1 MVEQTNW
8 TRGGLHFSDIVID
21 APFDHFGR
29 SDDGPGTA
37 ASAGATSGGMTSP
50 PVNLPQTLTV
60 FARIIATEPA
70 STKPYLVFL
79 QGGPGV
85 EAPRPVTPVSPGSW
99 VARALEEFQVV
110 MLDQRGTGRSNPI
123 GSVDGTITGLE
134 SVGDDPAAIAEAL
147 SYFRADS
154 IVEDAEILR
163 GHLGVESWS
172 LLGQSFGG
180 FTTLRYVS
188 AHASSLDE
196 VYFTGGLPA
205 IGLDPAAVYGRTW
218 EGMIGKSEQHYRTF
232 PGDREKMRR
241 LVALAST
248 GEGIALPGGARA
260 TPERIRL
267 LGHFLGVSDGPEK
280 LHYLLDLDPASA
292 AFRHDLA
299 ASLPFSGR
307 NPLYAVIHESC
318 WADGTVTNWA
328 ARRAMPDAVA
338 EDPTL
343 LAGEH
348 AGPES
353 LHEDPE
359 LAPFAE
365 VADLVAVRQ
374 WPRLYDVD
382 ALRAAE
388 VRGAAA
394 VYYEDAYVP
403 VEHSLATAEHLSGV
417 QAWVTNEYEHNGLRA
432 DGYRV
437 LDRLIG
443 LARG

>member
-1 MVEQTNW
+1 MEQVTW
-8 TRGGLHFSDIVID
+8 TRGGLHFRDVLID

-29 SDDGPGTA
+29 
-37 ASAGATSGGMTSP
+37 AGATSSAGETATKVS
-50 PVNLPQTLTV
+50 LPATLSV
-60 FARIIATEPA
+60 FARIIATEA
-70 STKPYLVFL
+70 DSRKPYLVYL

-85 EAPRPVTPVSPGSW
+85 EAPRPVTPVIPGSW

-123 GSVDGTITGLE
+123 GSVEGSITGLE
-134 SVGDDPAAIAEAL
+134 AVGNDPAAIAEAL

-163 GHLGVESWS
+163 GHLGADSWS

-188 AHASSLDE
+188 AHSPSLDE

-218 EGMIGKSEQHYRTF
+218 EGMIRKSEQHYAAF

-241 LVALAST
+241 LSDLART

-260 TPERIRL
+260 TGERIRL
-267 LGHFLGVSDGPEK
+267 LGHFLGSSDGREK
-280 LHYLLDLDPASA
+280 LHYLLDLDFGSA

-318 WADGTVTNWA
+318 WADGTMTNWA
-328 ARRAMPDAVA
+328 ARRAMPDEVR

-353 LHEDPE
+353 LQEDPE
-359 LAPFAE
+359 LTPFAE
-365 VADLVAVRQ
+365 VAEHLAARR
-374 WPRLYDVD
+374 WPWLYDVD
-382 ALRAAE
+382 ALKASS

-394 VYYEDAYVP
+394 VYFDDAYVP
-403 VEHSLATAEHLSGV
+403 VEYSLATAEHLSGV
-417 QAWVTNEYEHNGLRA
+417 KPWVTNEYEHNGLRA

-443 LARG
+443 LARE

>member
-1 MVEQTNW
+1 MSEQTTW
-8 TRGGLHFSDIVID
+8 TRGGLYFRDVLIE
-21 APFDHFGR
+21 APFDHF
-29 SDDGPGTA
+29 DGANRVDG
-37 ASAGATSGGMTSP
+37 ASANPAR
-50 PVNLPQTLTV
+50 LPETLEV
-60 FARIIATEPA
+60 FARIIATEA
-70 STKPYLVFL
+70 DSQKPYLVYL

-85 EAPRPVTPVSPGSW
+85 EAPRPGIAGGPDGW
-99 VARALEEFQVV
+99 VKRALEEFQVV

-123 GSVDGTITGLE
+123 GSVDGRITGLD
-134 SVGDDPAAIAEAL
+134 SVGSDPAAIAEAL
-147 SYFRADS
+147 ACFRADS

-163 GHLGVESWS
+163 GHLGVDSWS

-188 AHASSLDE
+188 AHAASLDE
-196 VYFTGGLPA
+196 VFFTGGLPA
-205 IGLDPAAVYGRTW
+205 IGLDPATVYGRTW
-218 EGMIGKSEQHYRTF
+218 EGMIGKSEQFYRAF

-241 LVALAST
+241 IMDLAAAD
-248 GEGIALPGGARA
+248 GGIALPRGARA
-260 TPERIRL
+260 SVERVRL
-267 LGHFLGVSDGPEK
+267 LGHFLGASDGPEK

-299 ASLPFSGR
+299 GALPFSGR
-307 NPLYAVIHESC
+307 NPLYAVVHESC

-328 ARRAMPDAVA
+328 ARRAMPDAVR
-338 EDPTL
+338 DDVTL

-359 LAPFAE
+359 LSPFAE
-365 VADLVAVRQ
+365 VAELVAARS
-374 WPRLYDVD
+374 WPSLYDVD
-382 ALRAAE
+382 ALKAAS

-394 VYYEDAYVP
+394 VYFDDAYVP
-403 VEHSLATAEHLSGV
+403 VEYSLATAEHLSGV
-417 QAWVTNEYEHNGLRA
+417 KPWVTNEYEHNGLRA

-437 LDRLIG
+437 LDRLIS